1 VGARQYSAGDIIYG
15 PNGTPAGNANSILRW
30 VENTY
35 LAGGGVFSVPSSGGS
50 IRGLSYTANMDT
62 ATGQANLIIG
72 TREAIYALDVPVSR
86 TAWIAA
92 GGTGAALPVQKIIQN
107 RYGPVSDRSMVRSNS
122 DLFYQAYDGV
132 RSLQIALRY
141 FNQHGQTPISHNE
154 NRALQFNNRA
164 FLSFASGIEFDNRL
178 LQTVLP
184 FQTSVGVAHQGI
196 MPLDFD
202 LLTTLQ
208 EKLPP
213 AWEGMHEGLDFMQL
227 LQAESGGLQRAFTVV
242 HSQSTGRIQIWEMT
256 NYSKTDHGDV
266 RIKWYVEFPSLTWD
280 SLFALKKLDS
290 AELWIDKLVGTV
302 DFKLWYRAD
311 SDPCWQLW
319 HYWRICSARNT
330 CEDVE
335 NPVCY
340 PLQEYCQGYRATMVM
355 PKPPVAC
362 SNQVRRP
369 SNFGLQFQAKLEV
382 KGFCRV
388 RGFLIHAEPVETS
401 PYEGIIC

>member
-1 VGARQYSAGDIIYG
+1 MEYYQGRIWVQVGARQYSGGDIIYG
-15 PNGTPAGNANSILRW
+15 PNGTPPGNANSILRW

-35 LAGGGVFSVPSSGGS
+35 LAGGGVFSVPNSGGS

-72 TREAIYALDVPVSR
+72 TREALYALDVPVSR
-86 TAWIAA
+86 TNWIAA

-266 RIKWYVEFPSLTWD
+266 RVKWYVEFPSLT
-280 SLFALKKLDS
+280 
-290 AELWIDKLVGTV
+290 
-302 DFKLWYRAD
+302 
-311 SDPCWQLW
+311 
-319 HYWRICSARNT
+319 
-330 CEDVE
+330 
-335 NPVCY
+335 
-340 PLQEYCQGYRATMVM
+340 
-355 PKPPVAC
+355 
-362 SNQVRRP
+362 
-369 SNFGLQFQAKLEV
+369 
-382 KGFCRV
+382 
-388 RGFLIHAEPVETS
+388 
-401 PYEGIIC
+401 